1 VQFLSVSRR
10 RTDEFPAEAWT
21 PELLAAEGERVR
33 ELYAAGIVRS
43 IWRRQDIPGAAMLIE
58 AANEDEARAA
68 VASLPL
74 ATRGMLEIVVFTA
87 LEPYP
92 AFGPR

>member
-10 RTDEFPAEAWT
+10 RTEAFPAEAWT

-33 ELYAAGIVRS
+33 ELYAAGVVRA
-43 IWRRQDIPGAAMLIE
+43 IWRRKDMPGAAILME
-58 AANEDEARAA
+58 TATEDEARAA

-74 ATRGMLEIVVFTA
+74 AKLGMLEIVVLTA

>member
-10 RTDEFPAEAWT
+10 RTDAFPAEAWT
-21 PELLAAEGERVR
+21 PELVEAEGQRVR
-33 ELYAAGIVRS
+33 ELYAAGVVRT
-43 IWRRQDIPGAAMLIE
+43 IWRRKDMPGAAMILE
-58 AANEDEARAA
+58 AASEDEARA
-68 VASLPL
+68 VLASLPL
-74 ATRGMLEIVVFTA
+74 AQRGMLEVVVFTA

>member
-1 VQFLSVSRR
+1 MQFLSVSRR
-10 RTDEFPAEAWT
+10 RTDAFPPEAWT
-21 PELLAAEGERVR
+21 PDLVAAEGQRVR
-33 ELYAAGIVRS
+33 ELYAAGVVRT
-43 IWRRQDIPGAAMLIE
+43 IWRRKDMPGAAMILE

-68 VASLPL
+68 LESLPL
-74 ATRGMLEIVVFTA
+74 AQRGMLEIVVFTE

>member
-10 RTDEFPAEAWT
+10 RTDVFPAEAWT

-43 IWRRQDIPGAAMLIE
+43 IWRRKDMPGAAMLIE